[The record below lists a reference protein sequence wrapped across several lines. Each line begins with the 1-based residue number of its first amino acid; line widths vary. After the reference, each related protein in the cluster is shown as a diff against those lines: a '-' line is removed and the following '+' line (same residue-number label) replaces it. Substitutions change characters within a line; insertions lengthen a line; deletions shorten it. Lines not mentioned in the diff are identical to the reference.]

1 MRAAKV
7 PVKLTKASPC
17 LWPSVLCPDAERE
30 GAAKPLQTY
39 AQMTLEDPNPLK
51 RWVQRRR
58 LADALACVTAKFPVD
73 NLVDYGAG
81 DGALALM
88 AARRWPNAGITCF
101 EPASPLAD
109 EAERRLADVPRARVV
124 REETAL
130 PPGVDLVFC
139 TEVFEHLPEAE
150 TEAAIRTID
159 RILRPTGLLVVGVPV
174 EVGPV
179 AGLKGLFRMTRRPGD
194 FDARP
199 EHVWNATVGR
209 PPKNRPT
216 AEFVPGRAYHS
227 HHLGFD
233 HRRLRRRLETAFGPV
248 RMRGSPFAFAPVML
262 NSEAYMT
269 LRKEPS

>member
-1 MRAAKV
+1 M
-7 PVKLTKASPC
+7 
-17 LWPSVLCPDAERE
+17 LCPGPER
-30 GAAKPLQTY
+30 GAPAKPLQTY

-81 DGALALM
+81 DGALALL

-101 EPASPLAD
+101 EPAPHLAA
-109 EAERRLADVPRARVV
+109 EAERRLTGIPGAPVVRDEGELRPGADV
-124 REETAL
+124 
-130 PPGVDLVFC
+130 VFC
-139 TEVFEHLPEAE
+139 TEVFEHLPDQE
-150 TEAAIRTID
+150 TEAAIGTIA
-159 RILRPTGLLVVGVPV
+159 RILRPGGLLVVGVPV

-179 AGLKGLFRMTRRPGD
+179 AALKGLFRMTRRPGD

-199 EHVWNATVGR
+199 GHVWGATLGR
-209 PPKNRPT
+209 PPADRPV
-216 AEFVPGRAYHS
+216 AEFAGRAYHS

-233 HRRLRRRLETAFGPV
+233 HRRLRRRLEAAFGPA
-248 RMRGSPFAFAPVML
+248 RMRGSPFALAPVML